1 MRQGRVRW
9 CGMLALL
16 WLLAGCAA
24 QFSTGAIRQEIVR
37 QRGEDP
43 LSVFE
48 VNIGQFTTLLLR
60 RSLTDS
66 AGEFPLSGLRKLQV
80 AVFEMPV
87 TQTPVIDVTRM
98 ATRGWDPVV
107 KVHDRER
114 SGMVLLRSTG
124 APSRNASPTT
134 ATHGDVVVIGAGQ
147 RSVVYARLQGR
158 LSPNLPSTLGDVLR
172 RGGPDQIRELF
183 MELSEGATGT

>member
-1 MRQGRVRW
+1 
-9 CGMLALL
+9 MLALL

-24 QFSTGAIRQEIVR
+24 QFSPGAIRQEIVR
-37 QRGEDP
+37 QRGGDP

-48 VNIGQFTTLLLR
+48 VNLGQFTTLLLR
-60 RSLTDS
+60 RSLTGS
-66 AGEFPLSGLRKLQV
+66 VGAFPLSGLRKLQV

-87 TQTPVIDVTRM
+87 AQTPVIDVTRI
-98 ATRGWDPVV
+98 ATRGWDPVI

-124 APSRNASPTT
+124 VPSRNAASAAT
-134 ATHGDVVVIGAGQ
+134 ATRGDLVVIGAGQ
-147 RSVVYARLQGR
+147 RSVVYARLEGW
-158 LSPNLPSTLGDVLR
+158 LHPKLPSALGDVLR

-183 MELSEGATGT
+183 MELSEDASGA